1 MQTFSI
7 RDLRERTGDITRA
20 AESGEMAVVA
30 KHGEPIFLTVP
41 FDEFLLQHGVKVDVA
56 IKLFATDVLTLAKAS
71 RFAGLPQE
79 AFIEILGSIGIP
91 AVKYDPA
98 ELDEELKLLQQ

>member
-20 AESGEMAVVA
+20 AESGEMTVVA

-41 FDEFLLQHGVKVDVA
+41 FDDFLIQHGVKVDVA
-56 IKLFATDVLTLAKAS
+56 VKLFATDVVTLAKAAKC
-71 RFAGLPQE
+71 AGLSQE

-91 AVKYDPA
+91 IVKYDPA
-98 ELDEELKLLQQ
+98 ELDAELKLLGQ

>member
-7 RDLRERTGDITRA
+7 RDLRERTGDITRT

-30 KHGEPIFLTVP
+30 KHGEPIFLTIP
-41 FDEFLLQHGVKVDVA
+41 FDDMLIQHGVKVDVA
-56 IKLFATDVLTLAKAS
+56 IKLFATDVLTLAKAA
-71 RFAGLPQE
+71 RFSGLSQE

-91 AVKYDPA
+91 TVKYDPA
-98 ELDEELKLLQQ
+98 ELDDELKLMQE